1 MKYEDYRVED
11 LVFLTREEEDW
22 TEEEKREVIATF
34 PESCKT
40 EEIRIELMSL
50 KKAVEDGVVKK
61 SGYYKFNKNSA
72 RSYANRHDYIYY
84 GDPAYRYYSS
94 YDKNKMYI
102 SIDGTYVTID
112 DTYDIERALNY
123 LDDID
128 KRFVWIVRKYKET
141 EKRYK
146 TKNETK
152 IYEETNKDRINAN
165 RLADAYLDKFKIEI
179 PVKINAEKYRDEDLI
194 RYYVDTKRISGW
206 DFTYHNDYG
215 EILWNGTPITT
226 EDAEKIVA
234 IMKEATRKAE
244 LIIDRVSIELRE
256 LKEKYNEATQ

>member
-11 LVFLTREEEDW
+11 LVFLTREEEHW
-22 TEEEKREVIATF
+22 TEEEKREVLNTF
-34 PESCKT
+34 PESCET
-40 EEIRIELMSL
+40 EQIREALNQVL
-50 KKAVEDGVVKK
+50 KAIEDGTIKCNN
-61 SGYYKFNKNSA
+61 YNYINKQSA
-72 RSYANRHDYIYY
+72 KAYANRHDYLRY
-84 GDPAYRYYSS
+84 GSTKSHWYSTDNHF
-94 YDKNKMYI
+94 YVV
-102 SIDGTYVTID
+102 IDGTYKTLNREWDVKRV
-112 DTYDIERALNY
+112 IEY
-123 LDDID
+123 LDDVDI
-128 KRFVWIVRKYKET
+128 RFTNVIRKYREAEERYKKET
-141 EKRYK
+141 EE
-146 TKNETK
+146 KN
-152 IYEETNKDRINAN
+152 YEEINKDRINAN

-179 PVKINAEKYRDEDLI
+179 PAKINAEKYRDEDLT

-226 EDAEKIVA
+226 EDAEKIVE